1 LQKNRGGSGGW
12 RAALCKVA
20 GAQSAAVGW
29 RSGGPGG
36 SFHSLH
42 HMPGFHLIRSL
53 FGSLCLEEK
62 LVTEAHACATGGA
75 AASTLFLFLCELLL
89 LYSSCFFLARGTCPT
104 RLTKEGIFGIFYG
117 AHCTI
122 PPGGGIESQIILFWV
137 RLSPLPNPTSHEF
150 CTTPLPPLMSFAQHP
165 SHL

>member
-1 LQKNRGGSGGW
+1 MLGYAVYFVW
-12 RAALCKVA
+12 RC
-20 GAQSAAVGW
+20 
-29 RSGGPGG
+29 
-36 SFHSLH
+36 
-42 HMPGFHLIRSL
+42 L

-62 LVTEAHACATGGA
+62 LVRSSCMCNWGCCC
-75 AASTLFLFLCELLL
+75 FYFIPFLCELLL

-165 SHL
+165 SHLS